1 MQSLQK
7 ELDSIRIEL
16 AATKKN
22 FERSQ
27 METAV
32 AHQQINVIRK
42 QATVEIEN
50 LKKTS
55 STTCSAQVWA
65 RKI

>member
-1 MQSLQK
+1 M
-7 ELDSIRIEL
+7 

-32 AHQQINVIRK
+32 AHQQINVIRE

-55 STTCSAQVWA
+55 STTTCSAQVWA